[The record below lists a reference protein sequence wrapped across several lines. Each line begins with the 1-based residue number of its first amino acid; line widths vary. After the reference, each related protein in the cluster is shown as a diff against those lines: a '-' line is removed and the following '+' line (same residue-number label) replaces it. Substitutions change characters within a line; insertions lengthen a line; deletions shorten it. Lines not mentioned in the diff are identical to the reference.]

1 MMRKAHHESTRTAHH
16 RKSLT
21 AAHAPDVRHNTAK
34 ESRLGRFGDDPHAF
48 FGNVYSDIA
57 PWEVG
62 GAQPD
67 MARMLE
73 DYPPAD
79 PVLDL
84 GSATGDL
91 AMALASQGHDVVGLE
106 FVQAAVDRAYEK
118 ASALAPEVG
127 VRLRFEVGDASR
139 PSALGVRF
147 GAVLD
152 SGFLHLL
159 DPEETD
165 DFVADLREALAPG
178 GRYYLHEFAIEFP
191 IENVP
196 RAITEEEIR
205 ARFNPDSGWR
215 VLEARPAVFHNRV
228 AQPTSAIVA
237 CIERLEG

>member
-1 MMRKAHHESTRTAHH
+1 MVLGTTTTKGF
-16 RKSLT
+16 L
-21 AAHAPDVRHNTAK
+21 
-34 ESRLGRFGDDPHAF
+34 LGRFGDDPHAF
-48 FGNVYSDIA
+48 FGRVYSDVA

-91 AMALASQGHDVVGLE
+91 AISLALQGHDVVGLE
-106 FVQAAVDRAYEK
+106 FVQSAVDQARDK
-118 ASALAPEVG
+118 AAALPPEAG
-127 VRLRFEVGDASR
+127 ARLRFDVGDATR

-147 GAVLD
+147 GTVLD
-152 SGFLHLL
+152 SGFIHLL

-165 DFVADLREALAPG
+165 RFLTDLRKAIAPG

-196 RAITEEEIR
+196 RAITEDEIR
-205 ARFNPDSGWR
+205 ARFNVSTGWH
-215 VLEARPAVFHNRV
+215 VVEVRPAVFHNRV
-228 AQPTSAIVA
+228 AQPTAAIVA
-237 CIERLEG
+237 CIERLAD